1 MFPQVIFGRYR
12 FKKFSFFGSLDVSG
26 HHKDPKTDG
35 QSKWRFWEGFDREP
49 TMEDLE
55 QIARRIEAIIDR
67 AQIAVIK
74 LADIK
79 SGEVLE
85 TFFDVQSAMLRFD
98 ELGREQFRHLLEEKR
113 VKTLAHES
121 LVMTGVMSSAVALT
135 VFKNQPKTVSDAPLE
150 RILVR
155 VRKGSTHP
163 LTLITF
169 AIASLYAVI
178 GRGALRQV
186 SRLNSHR
193 SIKIKST
200 KEPDT

>member
-1 MFPQVIFGRYR
+1 M
-12 FKKFSFFGSLDVSG
+12 SG

-35 QSKWRFWEGFDREP
+35 QARWRFWEAFDREP

-55 QIARRIEAIIDR
+55 HIARRIEAIIDR

-85 TFFDVQSAMLRFD
+85 TFFDVQSTMLRFD
-98 ELGREQFRHLLEEKR
+98 ELSKEQFRILLEEKR

-135 VFKNQPKTVSDAPLE
+135 VFKNQPKPVSDAPLE
-150 RILVR
+150 RILTR

-163 LTLITF
+163 LTLVTF
-169 AIASLYAVI
+169 AIASLYTVI

-193 SIKIKST
+193 SIKIKSNR
-200 KEPDT
+200 EPDT